1 MQMQLNQKVSAPRQQ
16 GFTLI
21 ELMIVIAIVGIL
33 AAIAVP
39 AYQDYTIRA
48 KVTEGLTIAAQ
59 TKTLVAENAIAGR
72 SDLSKGMS
80 TFSVTKNVSD
90 LAVDK
95 ETGEIVVTYDSKM
108 VPTDKSK
115 LVLTPYSA
123 NANLQA
129 GSVPAGAIQWVC
141 AASGKGPDEAS
152 VKQNTKPTLEAK
164 YAPAECR

>member
-1 MQMQLNQKVSAPRQQ
+1 MRVLRCSKKSHS

-21 ELMIVIAIVGIL
+21 ELMIVVAIVGIL

-80 TFSVTKNVSD
+80 AFSATKNVSD

-95 ETGEIVVTYDSKM
+95 DTGEIVVTYNSKM
-108 VPTDKSK
+108 VPTEKSK
-115 LVLTPYSA
+115 LVLTPYSDS
-123 NANLQA
+123 ANLQA
-129 GSVPAGAIQWVC
+129 GSVPAAAIQWVC
-141 AASGKGPDEAS
+141 AASGKVFDDAG
-152 VKQNTKPTLEAK
+152 VTQNTEPTLEAK